1 MRVVLINARD
11 AAGDESPVNQRKP
24 GYYGL
29 CVYVNGHLLLLLEG
43 LVRLTFTAFAA
54 WD

>member
-11 AAGDESPVNQRKP
+11 AAGDERPVNQRKP

-29 CVYVNGHLLLLLEG
+29 CGYVSGQLQLLLEG
-43 LVRLTFTAFAA
+43 VRLTFTAFAA